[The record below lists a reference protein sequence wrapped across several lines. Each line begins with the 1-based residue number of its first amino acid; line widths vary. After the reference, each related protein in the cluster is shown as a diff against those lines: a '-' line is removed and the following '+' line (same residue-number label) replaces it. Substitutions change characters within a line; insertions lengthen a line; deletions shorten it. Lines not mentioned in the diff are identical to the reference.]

1 MRTLEERL
9 AEARESSWAIH
20 GKKIT
25 FFIPGMFLC
34 DGVRGAY
41 PAISITGTRCALNCE
56 HCRRS
61 LLTTMIPAE
70 DPATLVEKCL
80 RLESRGAL
88 GVLISGGC
96 DVQGRLP
103 WDRFLP
109 AVEKIKKTT
118 GLYVSVHSGIVDGQT
133 ARGLAGAGVDQAL
146 IDVVGDDDTYRRIC
160 HVPFGVDRIMRA
172 MQHLKEAGLALAPH
186 IVCGLDYGS
195 IRGEEEAVRMI
206 AALQPEQVVI
216 VSYMK
221 IPGTD
226 CDRFKCPSAED
237 VAEIIV
243 SARLSVPNARIN
255 LGCARE
261 RGNTR
266 IEELAV
272 DAGVNRM
279 ALPSDEAVARA
290 RYYGLEVR
298 YQRTCCSVSRDF
310 SAEGWLERQG

>member
-1 MRTLEERL
+1 MQTLDEKFE
-9 AEARESSWAIH
+9 EARETSWAVH
-20 GKKIT
+20 GRKI
-25 FFIPGMFLC
+25 FFYLPGMFLC

-70 DPATLVEKCL
+70 DPVTLMEKCR
-80 RLESRGAL
+80 RLWARGAL

-96 DVQGRLP
+96 DREGRLP
-103 WDRFLP
+103 WEEFLP
-109 AVEKIKKTT
+109 AVEEVKNTT
-118 GLYVSVHSGIVDGQT
+118 GLYVSVHSGIVDAET
-133 ARGLAGAGVDQAL
+133 ASGLARAGVDQAL
-146 IDVVGDDDTYRRIC
+146 LDVVGDDATYRRIC
-160 HVPFGVDRIMRA
+160 HVPFGVERIMLS
-172 MQHLKEAGLALAPH
+172 MQHLKDAGLELAPH
-186 IVCGLDYGS
+186 IVCGLDYGN
-195 IRGEEEAVRMI
+195 IRGEGEAVRM
-206 AALQPEQVVI
+206 LSSFSPKQVVV

-221 IPGTD
+221 IPGTG
-226 CDRFKCPSAED
+226 CGHFKLPLADE
-237 VAEIIV
+237 VAEVIAD
-243 SARLSVPNARIN
+243 ARLAMPEARVN

-290 RYYGLEVR
+290 RYYGLEIR

-310 SAEGWLERQG
+310 SAATWREI

>member
-1 MRTLEERL
+1 MQMLEEKL
-9 AEARESSWAIH
+9 EEARETSWAVH

-25 FFIPGMFLC
+25 FYLPGMFLC

-41 PAISITGTRCALNCE
+41 PAMSITGTRCALNCK

-70 DPATLVEKCL
+70 DPAALVEKCL
-80 RLESRGAL
+80 RLEARGAL

-96 DVQGRLP
+96 DTEGRLP
-103 WDRFLP
+103 WDAFLP
-109 AVEKIKKTT
+109 AVQEVKRAT
-118 GLYVSVHSGIVDGQT
+118 GLYLSVHSGIVDEDT
-133 ARGLAGAGVDQAL
+133 ARGLAEAGVDQAL
-146 IDVVGDDDTYRRIC
+146 IDVVGDDETYRRIC
-160 HVPFGVDRIMRA
+160 HVPFGVERIMSA
-172 MQHLKEAGLALAPH
+172 MRHLKDAGLALAPH
-186 IVCGLDYGS
+186 IVCGLDYGR
-195 IRGEEEAVRMI
+195 IRGEQEAVHMI
-206 AALQPEQVVI
+206 SALNPEQVVI

-226 CDRFKCPSAED
+226 CDRFRLPLPED
-237 VAEIIV
+237 VAEVIV
-243 SARLSVPNARIN
+243 NARLSMPNARVN

-266 IEELAV
+266 IEELAI

-290 RYYGLEVR
+290 RYHGLEVR

-310 SAEGWLERQG
+310 SAEGWLEAQR